1 MQDDNGQ
8 ALDIRRTGQDELA
21 TIDERVALIKAMR
34 ARVMAVTE
42 PQDWKKF
49 GATMYPLAEGLK
61 RISFCVGVNTRVV
74 GQPQEFTHETED
86 GQLDTTYVATCEVWQ
101 GVEGEP
107 GYRVHQDIGVCSL
120 SDKFFAG
127 DGAGGKK
134 RLCNVNRAN
143 VIRKAQTNG
152 IGRALKGFLAIGN
165 LTEADLGK
173 SVDTTQVKAV
183 AIDAD
188 AEVPAELENDY
199 RAKLTSI
206 TTNPKECDTLFVAAA
221 CFVGPKDRGDPDSE
235 PRIVKPG
242 SLAKVL
248 ASERWRENAHA
259 VLDEAI
265 AANPS
270 SPEDCLEFLQA
281 GTQQAY
287 EAARAQWRGGGVDA
301 SDD

>member
-21 TIDERVALIKAMR
+21 TIDERVSLVRAIR
-34 ARVMAVTE
+34 ARVLAVTE

-61 RISFCVGVNTRVV
+61 RIAFIVGVNTRVI
-74 GQPQEFTHETED
+74 GQPQCTPHETED
-86 GQLDTTYVATCEVWQ
+86 GQMDATYVVT
-101 GVEGEP
+101 VEASKDG
-107 GYRVHQDIGVCSL
+107 RVHQDIGVCSL
-120 SDKFFAG
+120 SDKFFS
-127 DGAGGKK
+127 GGGK
-134 RLCNVNRAN
+134 RLCEVNRAN

-152 IGRALKGFLAIGN
+152 MGRAIKGLLALGN
-165 LTEADLGK
+165 LTEADLQE
-173 SVDTTQVKAV
+173 SVDTTKVKGV

-199 RAKLTSI
+199 RAKLASI

-221 CFVGPKDRGDPDSE
+221 CFVGPKDRDDPNSE
-235 PRIVKPG
+235 PRIVKPA
-242 SLAKVL
+242 SLAKL
-248 ASERWRENAHA
+248 LGKERWRESAHA
-259 VLDEAI
+259 ALDEAI

-270 SPEDCLEFLQA
+270 TPEACLEFLQT

-287 EAARAQWRGGGVDA
+287 EAARAKWRGGGVSA